1 MVGQASWRGASAAG
15 TSTAGAARAV
25 ATSRDAT
32 ARREGSLC
40 IILSVKRGER
50 RHGVK
55 SSYSNCRAPSAGRQS
70 YIAHPKCL
78 E

>member
-1 MVGQASWRGASAAG
+1 
-15 TSTAGAARAV
+15 
-25 ATSRDAT
+25 
-32 ARREGSLC
+32 LC
-40 IILSVKRGER
+40 IILSVKREER

-78 E
+78 EEEEN